1 MKYKPIRQSKIVT
14 ITSVIIGLF
23 MLFECHVFAEKIKP
37 FKSDGCSLFPEG
49 SPEQK
54 KLWLECCIA
63 HDYAY
68 WKGGTFQQR
77 LEADLNLKACVEKVA
92 DLESGLIMFTGVR
105 VGGTPLLPTPFRWGY
120 GWRYP
125 RFYKQLSSFDIQY
138 INSLEEEVER
148 GSKGQ

>member
-1 MKYKPIRQSKIVT
+1 MVLE
-14 ITSVIIGLF
+14 GL
-23 MLFECHVFAEKIKP
+23 VYAEKIKP

-77 LEADLNLKACVEKVA
+77 LEADMNLKVCVENVA
-92 DLESGLIMFTGVR
+92 DLEVGLIMLMGVR
-105 VGGTPLLPTPFRWGY
+105 VGGTPFLPTPFRWGY
-120 GWRYP
+120 GWGYP
-125 RFYKQLSSFDIQY
+125 RFYKQLSSLDIQY
-138 INSLEEEVER
+138 IKSLEEEVEQGR
-148 GSKGQ
+148 KGL

>member
-1 MKYKPIRQSKIVT
+1 MQYVSSWVT
-14 ITSVIIGLF
+14 
-23 MLFECHVFAEKIKP
+23 
-37 FKSDGCSLFPEG
+37 
-49 SPEQK
+49 EQK
-54 KLWLECCIA
+54 TLWLECCIA

-92 DLESGLIMFTGVR
+92 DLEAGLIMFTGVR

-125 RFYKQLSSFDIQY
+125 RLYKQLSSFDIQY